1 MARRKKS
8 DTGATQKPANPVPVR
23 KSTRQSA
30 RRLSAD
36 DKKVNGDVSQPT
48 AAARDDNQLSSG
60 NNDDSATL
68 LPIKVKKKRGRKP
81 LNRNKVNNEA
91 AGVNSTQDSAQSIAS
106 KDQDEVTI
114 VAEFEGHGLQSK
126 KVDDNEDDD
135 DDDVV
140 VIGENS
146 NVMTDVDDSSHMLWN
161 DGEVIEETI
170 ICEEMEVEDG
180 RYDDNNDMED
190 CIDASVVLEQVLLVN
205 EQNYEGKEVVE
216 FTVIQN
222 EDGTESMVMT
232 SEDNRYESSE
242 YADDVTCLSNDND
255 QVLVEDDQVLVEDD
269 QVLAEDNKVL
279 AEDDQMLAEDNKVLA
294 ENDQVLADDDQVLAE
309 DDKVLAE
316 NDQIIAEDEVLAE
329 DDQVLSKIDEI
340 SIKDDQVSMEDN
352 SVSPKDDQVSLKND
366 DDKAPAKDDEIVTK
380 NDEISSTDDVVLTE
394 DVVSAKDDPVKPAD
408 DVITIRN
415 NVVLAKE
422 DKQLSENNV
431 NVDDKVVAN
440 DNDSKSSDKSDITNE
455 KTSSVNNTKVKLSKP
470 SEISDKS
477 SVIEAIIA
485 DASRVSS
492 PSSPVVAEN
501 GTSDSSSS
509 NPVTF
514 KRKRGRPRKE
524 HSISPSELE
533 KSLATITIN
542 EVPKDTSVDMIDVSK
557 SSGDVSNSNNDSSL
571 VINKSES
578 LPSEPTQP
586 PTEEIVP
593 ANDSS
598 SVIVKPDDV
607 VVGEEKLSSAFKE
620 EIEVTEIRVLDRTP
634 TPTDGFKQNKTIDRP
649 QSVEELSRESGMD
662 VKTDSDDV
670 KLSSSSENSN
680 DTSVSL
686 NGIKLPEFGDK
697 TAAISA
703 SEGDKKVGFRSRS
716 GSTDTTGSESGS
728 NSSTVRRSSRIRSQG
743 LMNKRSRGRGLVTKP
758 VADLLKIPSQDREKL
773 QAINVPAVQALRD
786 TMDSQSETQSDKEN
800 SIKAPLSEFNS
811 VASSSITGYD
821 SDSTKPVKVKSRWRR
836 SSELEM
842 GHVGSR
848 LAFGGLTAAPTT
860 SESSNSLATV
870 SENVATSIPL
880 FPSGSRDVDSIKDS
894 TVNSNNSS
902 PVPSIIQPAVP
913 EERDKEIE
921 DRLSQFEYLKE
932 NLYLTERYTNKET
945 KRMVCDCFLTE
956 EEVERGE
963 LGCGEDCLNR
973 LLMIECGSRCVVSDR
988 CTNRRFQSCSYAKC
1002 EVFRTDKKGLGLR
1015 ATADLDAGEFIM
1027 EYVGE
1032 VVDPKDFR
1040 KRAKEYSKD
1049 KNKHYYFM
1057 ALKSDQIIDATMKGN
1072 ISRFINHSCDPNAET
1087 QKWTVNGELRIG
1099 FFNRRFIAAGEEITF
1114 DYHFQRYGKEA
1125 QKCFCESTNCRGWIG
1140 ETPEEENEKIEKKET
1155 RERERDRDVKKKREV
1170 KKVYVEDEDL
1180 EEEIDKLCMGGLKNR
1195 AHTLM
1200 LSRLMVRSREIE
1212 HRTRLLKLIQCG
1224 EQPCRRLF
1232 LDYHGLRLM
1241 WSYMMDVAN
1250 LETEE
1255 AQMFRLELLKTLST
1269 LPIPNKTMLMDS
1281 KVYSVV
1287 QKWSD
1292 QQYLSPK
1299 PESPEEEVDKDK
1311 DKDKEKE
1318 KEKEK
1323 VKVVEEVEGNCD
1335 SNDKSTNEGTAGQV
1349 NKKTDKA
1356 EKESEVTS
1364 GDASPA
1370 GPDHVKSIQEFAAN
1384 LLNDWLSLKEV
1395 FRIPKKERIE
1405 QMKEHEREADSGY
1418 REDLKKEAKESS
1430 SAYDRRRTDRYD
1442 RRRGRDSP
1450 DDNNH
1455 RKDNKR
1461 TNDDRGNGGPSMP
1474 RLSKYERRQLFA
1486 LKVAKEEEERLR
1498 RQQQEM
1504 WQEHEARCHGLGMD
1518 PHTTAAVDP
1527 QTGYPLFFNPTLGQW
1542 QSYPLQESQHPDM
1555 FMNNHRVMPIPNQNP
1570 HPLPPNLPSEIPPGM
1585 PPPPYGMPQ
1594 PPVPYN
1600 VVPNLAHPPQP
1611 QPFPP
1616 DVHLLPSNL
1625 MPVHN
1630 GSTPPLPIPPPHVF
1644 IDKPVEQQFTPTPM
1658 ETVEETPEPPVQ
1670 QIIELPPIDLPPKW
1684 KCAKDARGRCYFYH
1698 VKERIAQWLPPPP
1711 VHIGAPHDTSS
1722 SEESSEESSSSEEE
1736 VDDLDDDDDHDD
1748 TELLR
1753 GVLEQMKIPTKQ
1765 NPRGTAAV
1773 PSEPKKRRDG
1783 LVQERIISPRRE
1795 EKVDHRKYKEIKE
1808 KQRRHKERAKL
1819 KEQMEK
1825 LKKHRRANKAKYHA
1839 RHTAIKLQAIA
1850 ESNELTTERKIKD
1863 TFRINMANVI
1873 VRFLNPFRQH
1883 DCKHGRITNTEDFK
1897 YLARKLTHFVLA
1909 KELKHCKSVDE
1920 LQCNENVK
1928 HKAKDFVRKY
1938 MGKFGPV
1945 YQRSSDED

>member
-8 DTGATQKPANPVPVR
+8 DTGAVQKPVNPVAVR

-30 RRLSAD
+30 RRLSVD
-36 DKKVNGDVSQPT
+36 EKKVNGDTSFQTTTPAQEDQQVNPVNSDES
-48 AAARDDNQLSSG
+48 AAV
-60 NNDDSATL
+60 
-68 LPIKVKKKRGRKP
+68 PIKVKKKRGRKP
-81 LNRNKVNNEA
+81 LNRNKINVD
-91 AGVNSTQDSAQSIAS
+91 GDSAKVIVNKIA
-106 KDQDEVTI
+106 DVTVELDASNSENI
-114 VAEFEGHGLQSK
+114 
-126 KVDDNEDDD
+126 KVDDD
-135 DDDVV
+135 DDNVEIIV
-140 VIGENS
+140 TEEFS
-146 NVMTDVDDSSHMLWN
+146 NLTTEDDSGQMVWE

-170 ICEEMEVEDG
+170 ICGSMDV
-180 RYDDNNDMED
+180 DNNGQLEED
-190 CIDASVVLEQVLLVN
+190 CLDTTVVLEQVLLVN
-205 EQNYEGKEVVE
+205 EPNYEGKEVVE

-232 SEDNRYESSE
+232 SEEGFKASE
-242 YADDVTCLSNDND
+242 YDSSVSCLNTDQVSPKEDQDENYEPEDEEASAKEVIFVREEVEEITIDDDVTS
-255 QVLVEDDQVLVEDD
+255 VK
-269 QVLAEDNKVL
+269 AE
-279 AEDDQMLAEDNKVLA
+279 
-294 ENDQVLADDDQVLAE
+294 
-309 DDKVLAE
+309 
-316 NDQIIAEDEVLAE
+316 
-329 DDQVLSKIDEI
+329 
-340 SIKDDQVSMEDN
+340 
-352 SVSPKDDQVSLKND
+352 
-366 DDKAPAKDDEIVTK
+366 
-380 NDEISSTDDVVLTE
+380 
-394 DVVSAKDDPVKPAD
+394 VVSAKDELSSE
-408 DVITIRN
+408 VIVT
-415 NVVLAKE
+415 E
-422 DKQLSENNV
+422 
-431 NVDDKVVAN
+431 DDKAVS
-440 DNDSKSSDKSDITNE
+440 NDSDTKLSDKSDIVEVKSTVVDNVE
-455 KTSSVNNTKVKLSKP
+455 VNNLNKV
-470 SEISDKS
+470 SDNFEKCKIIDA
-477 SVIEAIIA
+477 VIA
-485 DASRVSS
+485 DSSLVSS

-501 GTSDSSSS
+501 GTSDSSNS
-509 NPVTF
+509 NIVPV

-524 HSISPSELE
+524 PSISPSELE
-533 KSLATITIN
+533 KNLATISIN
-542 EVPKDTSVDMIDVSK
+542 EVPKESVDLVDVTSL
-557 SSGDVSNSNNDSSL
+557 GVSNSNNDSP
-571 VINKSES
+571 VINK
-578 LPSEPTQP
+578 PSEQLA
-586 PTEEIVP
+586 EQLADVSNQEGVK
-593 ANDSS
+593 NDT
-598 SVIVKPDDV
+598 V
-607 VVGEEKLSSAFKE
+607 EEKLIVFKE
-620 EIEVTEIRVLDRTP
+620 DMDSTAETRALDRTP
-634 TPTDGFKQNKTIDRP
+634 TPTDGFKQSKTINRS

-662 VKTDSDDV
+662 VKTDSDDI
-670 KLSSSSENSN
+670 KLSSSSDNSN
-680 DTSVSL
+680 DTVSL
-686 NGIKLPEFGDK
+686 NGVKLPEFGDK
-697 TAAISA
+697 SSGIA
-703 SEGDKKVGFRSRS
+703 EGDKKVGFRSRS

-728 NSSTVRRSSRIRSQG
+728 NSSNVRRSSRIRSQG
-743 LMNKRSRGRGLVTKP
+743 LMKPRSRGRGLVTKP
-758 VADLLKIPSQDREKL
+758 IADFLKLPLERDKL
-773 QAINVPAVQALRD
+773 QPVNTPVQALRD
-786 TMDSQSETQSDKEN
+786 TPDSQSETQSDKEN
-800 SIKAPLSEFNS
+800 SIKTPLSEFNAS
-811 VASSSITGYD
+811 ISSSLITGYD

-842 GHVGSR
+842 HAGSR
-848 LAFGGLTAAPTT
+848 LSFGGLTAGPTT
-860 SESSNSLATV
+860 SDISNSLPAI
-870 SENVATSIPL
+870 SESVPTIPL
-880 FPSGSRDVDSIKDS
+880 FSSKDS
-894 TVNSNNSS
+894 EVRDLNGSGNPS
-902 PVPSIIQPAVP
+902 PVPAIIPAVP
-913 EERDKEIE
+913 EEKDKEIE

-956 EEVERGE
+956 EEIERGE

-1057 ALKSDQIIDATMKGN
+1057 SLKSDQIIDATMKGN

-1125 QKCFCESTNCRGWIG
+1125 QKCFCESSNCRGWIG
-1140 ETPEEENEKIEKKET
+1140 ETPEEEKEKTEKKET
-1155 RERERDRDVKKKREV
+1155 RERERDKDVKKKREV

-1180 EEEIDKLCMGGLKNR
+1180 DEEIDKLCIGGLKNR
-1195 AHTLM
+1195 AHTLT

-1212 HRTRLLKLIQCG
+1212 HRTRLLKLIQSG

-1255 AQMFRLELLKTLST
+1255 AMLFRLELLKTLST

-1299 PESPEEEVDKDK
+1299 SESPKDEADKLK
-1311 DKDKEKE
+1311 
-1318 KEKEK
+1318 
-1323 VKVVEEVEGNCD
+1323 VEEIEGNCD
-1335 SNDKSTNEGTAGQV
+1335 NDDKSGETASLS
-1349 NKKTDKA
+1349 KKDKN
-1356 EKESEVTS
+1356 EKEELGS
-1364 GDASPA
+1364 GDASPT
-1370 GPDHVKSIQEFAAN
+1370 GPDHAKIIQELANN

-1430 SAYDRRRTDRYD
+1430 SSSSTSAYDRRRSDRYD

-1450 DDNNH
+1450 EPDNH

-1461 TNDDRGNGGPSMP
+1461 TNDSMS
-1474 RLSKYERRQLFA
+1474 RLSKLERRQLFA

-1504 WQEHEARCHGLGMD
+1504 WQEHESRCHGLGMD

-1527 QTGYPLFFNPTLGQW
+1527 QTGYPLFFNPALGQW
-1542 QSYPLQESQHPDM
+1542 QSYPLQEPQHPDM
-1555 FMNNHRVMPIPNQNP
+1555 FMNNRVMPVPNQNS
-1570 HPLPPNLPSEIPPGM
+1570 HPMPNEIPPGM
-1585 PPPPYGMPQ
+1585 PPYGMTQ

-1600 VVPNLAHPPQP
+1600 VGPMVGVHPPP
-1611 QPFPP
+1611 PFTP
-1616 DVHLLPSNL
+1616 DGHM
-1625 MPVHN
+1625 MPGSMMPIHN
-1630 GSTPPLPIPPPHVF
+1630 GSTPPLPIPQAHCPVF
-1644 IDKPVEQQFTPTPM
+1644 MEKPVEQFTPTPM
-1658 ETVEETPEPPVQ
+1658 EAVEETPEPPVQ
-1670 QIIELPPIDLPPKW
+1670 QTVELPPIDLPPKW

-1698 VKERIAQWLPPPP
+1698 VKERISQWLPPPP
-1711 VHIGAPHDTSS
+1711 VHIGGQQDTSS
-1722 SEESSEESSSSEEE
+1722 SSESSEESSSSEEE
-1736 VDDLDDDDDHDD
+1736 IDDLEDDDDHDD
-1748 TELLR
+1748 TEMLR
-1753 GVLEQMKIPTKQ
+1753 GVLEQIRIPTKQ
-1765 NPRGTAAV
+1765 NPRGSAGV

-1873 VRFLNPFRQH
+1873 VRFLNPYRQH
-1883 DCKHGRITNTEDFK
+1883 DCKQGRITNTEDFK

-1938 MGKFGPV
+1938 MGKFGPI

>member
-8 DTGATQKPANPVPVR
+8 DTGAVQKPVNPVAVR

-30 RRLSAD
+30 KRLSVD
-36 DKKVNGDVSQPT
+36 DKKLNGDSSFQPT
-48 AAARDDNQLSSG
+48 TPGQEDQPANPVDSVESAAV
-60 NNDDSATL
+60 
-68 LPIKVKKKRGRKP
+68 PIKVKKKRGRKP
-81 LNRNKVNNEA
+81 LNRNKINEE
-91 AGVNSTQDSAQSIAS
+91 TSADGESAKVIVS
-106 KDQDEVTI
+106 KLAEVTVELDGSNSENI
-114 VAEFEGHGLQSK
+114 
-126 KVDDNEDDD
+126 KVEDDD
-135 DDDVV
+135 
-140 VIGENS
+140 
-146 NVMTDVDDSSHMLWN
+146 NVEIIVTEEFSSLNTEDDSRQMVWE

-170 ICEEMEVEDG
+170 ICGSMDVDEDG
-180 RYDDNNDMED
+180 QLEENCLDD
-190 CIDASVVLEQVLLVN
+190 SVVLEQVLLVN
-205 EQNYEGKEVVE
+205 EPNYEGKEVVE

-232 SEDNRYESSE
+232 SEENFKANDYDSVSLNTDQVSPKENQDQDQNYEDKEASKE
-242 YADDVTCLSNDND
+242 VIFVKDTLVEEVTIEDDVTSVKADA
-255 QVLVEDDQVLVEDD
+255 
-269 QVLAEDNKVL
+269 VLAEDEVI
-279 AEDDQMLAEDNKVLA
+279 V
-294 ENDQVLADDDQVLAE
+294 AE
-309 DDKVLAE
+309 DDKVA
-316 NDQIIAEDEVLAE
+316 
-329 DDQVLSKIDEI
+329 S
-340 SIKDDQVSMEDN
+340 
-352 SVSPKDDQVSLKND
+352 
-366 DDKAPAKDDEIVTK
+366 
-380 NDEISSTDDVVLTE
+380 
-394 DVVSAKDDPVKPAD
+394 
-408 DVITIRN
+408 
-415 NVVLAKE
+415 
-422 DKQLSENNV
+422 
-431 NVDDKVVAN
+431 
-440 DNDSKSSDKSDITNE
+440 NDSDTKLSDKSDIVEVKSVVVDNLEVSLNKASDNFE
-455 KTSSVNNTKVKLSKP
+455 KCR
-470 SEISDKS
+470 
-477 SVIEAIIA
+477 VIEAVIA
-485 DASRVSS
+485 DSSVVSS
-492 PSSPVVAEN
+492 PSSPVVEN
-501 GTSDSSSS
+501 GTSDSSNS
-509 NPVTF
+509 NIVPV

-524 HSISPSELE
+524 PSISPSELE
-533 KSLATITIN
+533 KNLATISIN
-542 EVPKDTSVDMIDVSK
+542 EVPKDTNVDVVGVNNSPVVIDK
-557 SSGDVSNSNNDSSL
+557 PPA
-571 VINKSES
+571 EQ
-578 LPSEPTQP
+578 LPSELADVSTQ
-586 PTEEIVP
+586 ESVK
-593 ANDSS
+593 NDT
-598 SVIVKPDDV
+598 
-607 VVGEEKLSSAFKE
+607 EEKLGVFKE
-620 EIEVTEIRVLDRTP
+620 EIDSGDTRALDRTP
-634 TPTDGFKQNKTIDRP
+634 TPTDGFKQSKTINRS

-662 VKTDSDDV
+662 VKTDSDDI
-670 KLSSSSENSN
+670 KLSSSSDNSN
-680 DTSVSL
+680 DTVSL
-686 NGIKLPEFGDK
+686 NGVKLPELNYGDK
-697 TAAISA
+697 SSGIA
-703 SEGDKKVGFRSRS
+703 EGDKKVGFRSRS

-728 NSSTVRRSSRIRSQG
+728 NSSNVRRSSRIRSQG
-743 LMNKRSRGRGLVTKP
+743 LMKPRSRGRGLVTKP
-758 VADLLKIPSQDREKL
+758 IADFLKLPSERDKL
-773 QAINVPAVQALRD
+773 QPVNTPVQALRD
-786 TMDSQSETQSDKEN
+786 TPDSQSETQSDKEN
-800 SIKAPLSEFNS
+800 SIKTPLSEFNAS
-811 VASSSITGYD
+811 ISSSLITGYD

-842 GHVGSR
+842 HAGSR
-848 LAFGGLTAAPTT
+848 LSFGGLTAGPTT
-860 SESSNSLATV
+860 SDISNSLPVIAEAVT
-870 SENVATSIPL
+870 IPL
-880 FPSGSRDVDSIKDS
+880 FSSKDTEKDLNGSG
-894 TVNSNNSS
+894 NPS
-902 PVPSIIQPAVP
+902 PVPAVIPAVP
-913 EERDKEIE
+913 EEKDKEIE

-956 EEVERGE
+956 EEIERGE

-1057 ALKSDQIIDATMKGN
+1057 SLKSDQIIDATMKGN

-1099 FFNRRFIAAGEEITF
+1099 FFNRRFIEAGEEITF

-1125 QKCFCESTNCRGWIG
+1125 QKCFCESSNCRGWIG
-1140 ETPEEENEKIEKKET
+1140 ETPEEEKEKTEKKET
-1155 RERERDRDVKKKREV
+1155 REREREKDVKKKREV

-1180 EEEIDKLCMGGLKNR
+1180 DEEIDKLCIGGLKNR
-1195 AHTLM
+1195 AHTLT

-1212 HRTRLLKLIQCG
+1212 HRTRLLKLIQSG

-1241 WSYMMDVAN
+1241 WSYMMDVAC

-1255 AQMFRLELLKTLST
+1255 AMLFRLELLKTLST

-1287 QKWSD
+1287 QKWAD
-1292 QQYLSPK
+1292 DKYLSPK
-1299 PESPEEEVDKDK
+1299 SESPKDDDKLK
-1311 DKDKEKE
+1311 
-1318 KEKEK
+1318 
-1323 VKVVEEVEGNCD
+1323 VEEVEGNCD
-1335 SNDKSTNEGTAGQV
+1335 NDDKSGENTSLSKKDKNDKEEPG
-1349 NKKTDKA
+1349 
-1356 EKESEVTS
+1356 S
-1364 GDASPA
+1364 GDASPTGVA
-1370 GPDHVKSIQEFAAN
+1370 GATGPDHAKSIQELANN

-1430 SAYDRRRTDRYD
+1430 SSSSSLASASAYDRRRSDRYD

-1450 DDNNH
+1450 DPDSH

-1461 TNDDRGNGGPSMP
+1461 ANDSMF
-1474 RLSKYERRQLFA
+1474 RLSKLERRQLFA

-1504 WQEHEARCHGLGMD
+1504 WQEHESRCHGLGMD

-1527 QTGYPLFFNPTLGQW
+1527 QTGYPLFFNPALGQW
-1542 QSYPLQESQHPDM
+1542 QSYPLQEPQHPEM
-1555 FMNNHRVMPIPNQNP
+1555 FMNNRVMLVPGQNSHPMPN
-1570 HPLPPNLPSEIPPGM
+1570 EIPQGM
-1585 PPPPYGMPQ
+1585 PPYGMTQ

-1600 VVPNLAHPPQP
+1600 VGPMVGVHPPQP
-1611 QPFPP
+1611 FTP
-1616 DVHLLPSNL
+1616 DGHMMTNM
-1625 MPVHN
+1625 MPIHN
-1630 GSTPPLPIPPPHVF
+1630 GSTPPLPISQSHCPVF
-1644 IDKPVEQQFTPTPM
+1644 IEKPVEQFTPTPM
-1658 ETVEETPEPPVQ
+1658 EAVEETPEPPAQ
-1670 QIIELPPIDLPPKW
+1670 QTVELPPIDLPPKW

-1698 VKERIAQWLPPPP
+1698 VKDRISQWLPPPP
-1711 VHIGAPHDTSS
+1711 VHIGGQQDTSS
-1722 SEESSEESSSSEEE
+1722 SEESSDESSSSEEE
-1736 VDDLDDDDDHDD
+1736 ADDLEDDDDHDD
-1748 TELLR
+1748 TEMLR
-1753 GVLEQMKIPTKQ
+1753 GVLEQIRIPTKQ
-1765 NPRGTAAV
+1765 NPRGSAAGV

-1873 VRFLNPFRQH
+1873 VRFLNPYRQH
-1883 DCKHGRITNTEDFK
+1883 DCKQGRITNTEDFK

-1938 MGKFGPV
+1938 MGKFGPI